1 MLPRT
6 KIGIPSLFEMDEIF
20 KNEKS
25 AIIYLIQKEVLCFQ
39 INCPHCSVLNV
50 WNLKTKSIRCTN
62 PHCHKSYSAL
72 KDTFFENSKIKI
84 NLILTLAYYWLLRMP
99 VTSITVMLNI
109 SSKTA
114 CDYYSFFE
122 KLVADEISETIQ
134 KIGGQNVIVE
144 IDESKFGRRKYNK
157 GHWVEGTW
165 IVGGVER
172 TPERRMFAVA
182 VNDRSTDTIEAII
195 NQCVEPGSIIYTDFW
210 KSYDTAINE
219 INFINDSTV
228 FEHKKVNH
236 SDEFITEDCV
246 HTNTIE
252 GTWNGIKCTMNT
264 RQKSKDK
271 CPIHILTFIW
281 RRQSKGRLWDAFL
294 DALKHLHLE

>member
-134 KIGGQNVIVE
+134 KIGGAKCHCRNWRIKIWKKKIQQGAL
-144 IDESKFGRRKYNK
+144 GRR
-157 GHWVEGTW
+157 HMDRWRCGT
-165 IVGGVER
+165 
-172 TPERRMFAVA
+172 
-182 VNDRSTDTIEAII
+182 
-195 NQCVEPGSIIYTDFW
+195 
-210 KSYDTAINE
+210 
-219 INFINDSTV
+219 DSWT
-228 FEHKKVNH
+228 
-236 SDEFITEDCV
+236 
-246 HTNTIE
+246 
-252 GTWNGIKCTMNT
+252 
-264 RQKSKDK
+264 
-271 CPIHILTFIW
+271 
-281 RRQSKGRLWDAFL
+281 
-294 DALKHLHLE
+294 